1 MPPSRGRN
9 YDASE
14 DLELARAWVHVST
27 DAATGINQTAEVFWT
42 RVRTCMEESEVIA
55 AAIKADKYDSR
66 SWTSLKSHFGDMSK
80 KVSKFIR
87 CVKKVESLRESGT
100 TERDAL
106 LKAQE
111 LYHVENN
118 STFQYQACY
127 VDLSECP
134 KFQKLMQVSN
144 KRKSLELCGENA
156 RDSSAANEGT
166 TALPSTSG
174 KGKGA
179 NEANGVKYSKQK
191 RSQEQLQAR
200 AVKAQEN
207 LSSSMASK
215 AEVAKTRLRIQ
226 EEQALQSML
235 NELYAVEP
243 RDTEH
248 AEFLH
253 SRRSSLLDR
262 LKAFNTAERSAVVST
277 NMRISH
283 LCSPLSEECDC
294 TSG

>member
-27 DAATGINQTAEVFWT
+27 DAVTGINQTAEVFWT

-55 AAIKADKYDSR
+55 AAIKADMYDSR

-179 NEANGVKYSKQK
+179 KEAN
-191 RSQEQLQAR
+191 
-200 AVKAQEN
+200 
-207 LSSSMASK
+207 
-215 AEVAKTRLRIQ
+215 EVAKTRLRIQ

>member
-118 STFQYQACY
+118 STSQYQACY
-127 VDLSECP
+127 VELSECP
-134 KFQKLMQVSN
+134 KFQKLI
-144 KRKSLELCGENA
+144 
-156 RDSSAANEGT
+156 AANEGT

-179 NEANGVKYSKQK
+179 KEANGVKYSKQK

-207 LSSSMASK
+207 LSSSMAYK

-262 LKAFNTAERSAVVST
+262 LKAFDTAERSAVVST

-283 LCSPLSEECDC
+283 LCSPLSEECDR